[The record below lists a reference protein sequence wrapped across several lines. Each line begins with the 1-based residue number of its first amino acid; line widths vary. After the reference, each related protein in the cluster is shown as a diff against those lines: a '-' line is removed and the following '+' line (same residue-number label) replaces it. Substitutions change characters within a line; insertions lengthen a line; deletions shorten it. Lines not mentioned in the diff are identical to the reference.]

1 MFAQIT
7 ALGFIV
13 SAIMIAMII
22 NFGILM
28 GFLHNIN
35 QRLKTVQKKDRDIQN
50 FKNQVLKKRLERYG
64 RKGNTIH

>member
-1 MFAQIT
+1 MFTALG

-13 SAIMIAMII
+13 SAIMIAMIVI
-22 NFGILM
+22 IGILM
-28 GFLHNIN
+28 IFICNIN
-35 QRLKTVQKKDRDIQN
+35 QRLNKVQKKDRDIQN